1 MTPLYLENVE
11 QDIKDPSTDKEE
23 GFCIIDYSIDDAS
36 NSAAFEL

>member
-1 MTPLYLENVE
+1 MTPLYLEIPE
-11 QDIKDPSTDKEE
+11 QDIKNPSTEQDE